1 MIKLALIGC
10 GKWGKNYLK
19 ILTSIEGCELRW
31 VCDLDPQK
39 LKEAVSAYPQI
50 KYTENKADILKILN

>member
-19 ILTSIEGCELRW
+19 TVTSIAGCELKW
-31 VCDLDPQK
+31 ACDLDYQK
-39 LKEAVSAYPQI
+39 LNQAALLTLRQGPLKTKQI
-50 KYTENKADILKILN
+50 Y

>member
-19 ILTSIEGCELRW
+19 ALTSMEECELKW
-31 VCDLDPQK
+31 VCDLDPR
-39 LKEAVSAYPQI
+39 LNIVEMLVL
-50 KYTENKADILKILN
+50 ILYG